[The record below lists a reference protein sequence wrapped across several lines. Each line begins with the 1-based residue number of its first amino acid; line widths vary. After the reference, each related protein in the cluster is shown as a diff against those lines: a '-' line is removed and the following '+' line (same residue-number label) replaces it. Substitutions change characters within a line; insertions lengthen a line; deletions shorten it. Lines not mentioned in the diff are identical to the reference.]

1 MTDAHL
7 PVPADELASAYLD
20 GALGDEARRQVE
32 ADPALLAEVSA
43 LRAVRAAVAR
53 PVEVDPARR
62 AEAIARALAAMPLGT
77 AATPRTAR
85 RRRELR
91 WLVPIGGAVAAA
103 AAVGAFVLV
112 VGNDDP
118 APTAIATTTAPGDE
132 ARAADGFGEAD
143 TSADAAEAAAPPAGG
158 ADLGQETTASAGLG
172 DLTTLDDLAEAARQ
186 VPAGVPATCPPG
198 VAGAAFVG
206 PARWQGVAVE
216 VFATAT
222 EAIAVDAT
230 TCARLATAPLP

>member
-32 ADPALLAEVSA
+32 ADPALLAEVAA

-62 AEAIARALAAMPLGT
+62 DEAIARAIAAMPLGT
-77 AATPRTAR
+77 AAAPRPA

-132 ARAADGFGEAD
+132 ARAADGFGDAD

-158 ADLGQETTASAGLG
+158 ADLGQETTASADLG

-186 VPAGVPATCPPG
+186 VPTGVPATCPPG
-198 VAGAAFVG
+198 VAGAVFVG

-222 EAIAVDAT
+222 EAVAVDAT